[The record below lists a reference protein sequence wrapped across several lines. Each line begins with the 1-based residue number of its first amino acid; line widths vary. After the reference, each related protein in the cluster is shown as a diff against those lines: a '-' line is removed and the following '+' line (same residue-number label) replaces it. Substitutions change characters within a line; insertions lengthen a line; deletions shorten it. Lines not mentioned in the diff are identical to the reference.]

1 MKLKKILAAAA
12 ASVLTIGTMAV
23 SASANFYLPEGELD
37 SSLIIKTGSN
47 GMWLIQLYN
56 TGNPDENKPAVDRN
70 LDVTKVASMTAYID
84 IVPVDGY
91 TYEDYDPSIDGFG
104 GSMIWSANG
113 GEIGSQYLKDEEGNY
128 IDEEGNI
135 VDKVNRVNNPLYDK
149 YNWAQDFNSWWGLPE
164 KDDTYEGRPEDQVDE
179 NGDGG
184 EGTNT
189 GTCSWT
195 EKIHMNYIRR
205 FGYSLTVNIPD
216 EYRWPTGGGCYQ
228 VGIQEWGNDEY
239 FLTHV
244 VAYTIDDAD
253 GNHLLAFDELGNE
266 IDDAKLKEI
275 VDNLSKPVVDE
286 EGGDAPANDT
296 PTGTNDGNAENTAA
310 TNAAPSDSSAPVTTA
325 APASSSSNGLP
336 VGAIV
341 GIIAG
346 VVAVIVVVVIVVM
359 KKKK

>member
-1 MKLKKILAAAA
+1 MKLKKIIAAAA
-12 ASVLTIGTMAV
+12 ASVMAIGTMAV
-23 SASANFYLPEGELD
+23 SASANFYVPGGLD
-37 SSLIIKTGSN
+37 SSLSVSEGSN

-56 TGNPDENKPAVDRN
+56 TGNPDENKPATDRG

-84 IVPVDGY
+84 VVTAEGT
-91 TYEDYDPSIDGFG
+91 TYDLYDPSIDGFG

-113 GEIGSQYLKDEEGNY
+113 GEIGGQYLKDEEGNY
-128 IDEEGNI
+128 IDEEGN
-135 VDKVNRVNNPLYDK
+135 VVEKENRVKNELYEK

-164 KDDTYEGRPEDQVDE
+164 KDDTYEGRPADQVDE

-195 EKIHMNYIRR
+195 EKIHLNYIRR

-216 EYRWPTGGGCYQ
+216 EYRWPTGAGCYQ
-228 VGIQEWGNDEY
+228 VGLQEWGNNEY
-239 FLTHV
+239 FLVHV
-244 VAYTIDDAD
+244 VAYTVDDAD
-253 GNHLLAFDELGNE
+253 GNHLLAFDEVGNE

-275 VDNLSKPVVDE
+275 VDELSKPVVDE
-286 EGGDAPANDT
+286 EGGDVPSNDT
-296 PTGTNDGNAENTAA
+296 PADTNAENTAA
-310 TNAAPSDSSAPVTTA
+310 TEATPSDTAANTTA
-325 APASSSSNGLP
+325 DPAPASSSTGSIAG
-336 VGAIV
+336 III

-346 VVAVIVVVVIVVM
+346 VVVVIVVVVIIVM